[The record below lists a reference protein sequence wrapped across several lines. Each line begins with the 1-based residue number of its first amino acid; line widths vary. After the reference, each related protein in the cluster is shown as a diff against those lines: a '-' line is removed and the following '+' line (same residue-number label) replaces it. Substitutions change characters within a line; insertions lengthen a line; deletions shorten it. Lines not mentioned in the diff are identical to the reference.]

1 MSKKNDDTILPEPEK
16 IIPVEINTVNTL
28 LPENYPALESLSWF
42 MSDINNVN
50 NWAGVIFRGGFD
62 KTEPRLNTLK
72 EAATKALDETEDDIK
87 KLREFLTEYVT
98 LNS

>member
-42 MSDINNVN
+42 MSDINNVC
-50 NWAGVIFRGGFD
+50 A
-62 KTEPRLNTLK
+62 K
-72 EAATKALDETEDDIK
+72 ESA
-87 KLREFLTEYVT
+87 
-98 LNS
+98 